1 MTAFDVPSAE
11 ALQGATD
18 ATLEELPRVALA
30 RRHRD
35 PESVDDVVAATRAA
49 IDEIAGLE
57 DLESG
62 SSVAITAGS
71 RGIHDMP
78 AVLETA
84 VSTLQNR
91 GLEPFVVAAMGSHGG
106 ATPEGQ
112 RETLAALGITE
123 SALGCA
129 IRTSMAVDRVGSDG
143 LERPVYA
150 AEDAIDADAILLA
163 NRVKPHTDFTGP
175 VESGLCKMAVVGLG
189 KHRGAESLHNAGLA
203 GDFSAVVRE
212 RAEVLFEELPIVG
225 GLALVENARDR
236 AAHVEGIDADRI
248 LEREPELLE
257 RARETLPTLPVDD
270 LDLLVLDELGKEISG
285 TGMDTNVVGRVRFH
299 GEDEPDRPAIT
310 RIYARSIT
318 PASHGNGLGIG
329 LADFV
334 HRDVLEELAVED
346 MYVNIVTSGETNRA
360 KLPFVVPD
368 DVTALLL
375 SCSTTGVAEPGD
387 LRFARIRNTM
397 HPDELVV
404 SEPVARELRDHP
416 DVTVGDLRP
425 LAVTDGRLSEEPYAV
440 DGESDR
446 DDTG

>member
-1 MTAFDVPSAE
+1 MTEFDVPSAA
-11 ALQGATD
+11 ALQAATD
-18 ATLEELPRVALA
+18 ATLEDLPRVAVA
-30 RRHRD
+30 RRHRE
-35 PESVDDVVAATRAA
+35 PETVDDVAAATRSA
-49 IDEIAGLE
+49 IDDITGLE
-57 DLESG
+57 DLEPG

-78 AVLETA
+78 NVLETT
-84 VSTLQNR
+84 VSVLQDR

-106 ATPEGQ
+106 ATAAGQ
-112 RETLAALGITE
+112 RETLAALGVTE
-123 SALGCA
+123 ASLGCE
-129 IRTSMAVDRVGSDG
+129 IRTSMTVDQVGSDT

-150 AEDAIDADAILLA
+150 AQDATDADAILLA

-203 GDFSAVVRE
+203 GDFSEVIRE
-212 RAEVLFEELPIVG
+212 RAAILFSALPIVG
-225 GLALVENARDR
+225 GVALIENARDR
-236 AAHVEGIDADRI
+236 AAHIEGVAADRI

-270 LDLLVLDELGKEISG
+270 LDLLVLDELGKDVSG
-285 TGMDTNVVGRVRFH
+285 TGMDTNVVGRMQFH
-299 GEDEPDRPAIT
+299 GESEPDRPAIT

-318 PASHGNGLGIG
+318 PASHGNALGIG

-334 HRDVLEELAVED
+334 HRDVLEELALED
-346 MYVNIVTSGETNRA
+346 MYVNIVTSGEPNRA

-368 DVTALLL
+368 DETALLL
-375 SCSTTGVAEPGD
+375 SCSTTGVDDPGD
-387 LRFARIRNTM
+387 LRFARIQNTM

-404 SEPVARELRDHP
+404 SEPVARDLRDRP
-416 DVTVGDLRP
+416 DVTVGELRP
-425 LAVTDGRLSEEPYAV
+425 LAVIDGRLAEAPYAS
-440 DGESDR
+440 GTET